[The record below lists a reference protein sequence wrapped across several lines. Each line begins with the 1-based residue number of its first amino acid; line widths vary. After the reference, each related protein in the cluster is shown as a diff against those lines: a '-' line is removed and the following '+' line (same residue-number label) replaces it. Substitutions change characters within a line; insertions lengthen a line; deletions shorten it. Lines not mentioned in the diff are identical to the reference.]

1 MLRLLTVTLTI
12 IALWPAFAAAETL
25 PYGNQL
31 AFAAYRNGQPI
42 GVHRLSFD
50 KQGDRLV
57 VTTSIELA
65 VKVVGITAYRYTHRG
80 REIWLGKE
88 LVSFDSSTDDDG
100 KPYAVR
106 ASLDRGQLRVE
117 RTIPGAAGP
126 ARDSLPADLL
136 PSTHWNVQQASQGFL
151 LNAQKGT
158 RERITVTAAGR
169 ETVRTLSGVIAAT
182 RYRYEGDVRMDQ
194 WFDDRGRWV
203 RSRFVVF
210 DGSTIDYVLQE

>member
-1 MLRLLTVTLTI
+1 MVRLLAFATMLLSI
-12 IALWPAFAAAETL
+12 WPVAAAAETL
-25 PYGNQL
+25 VYGNQL
-31 AFAAYRNGQPI
+31 VFAAYRNGQPI
-42 GVHRLSFD
+42 GTHRLSFD
-50 KQGDRLV
+50 RQGDRLV
-57 VTTSIELA
+57 VTTTIELA
-65 VKVVGITAYRYTHRG
+65 VKMVGITAYRYTHRG
-80 REIWLGKE
+80 REVWLGRE

-106 ASLDRGQLRVE
+106 ASRENGQLRVE
-117 RTIPGAAGP
+117 RTGP
-126 ARDSLPADLL
+126 DARGTVRNALPADLL
-136 PSTHWNVQQASQGFL
+136 PSTHWNVDQAAQGFL

-169 ETVRTLSGVIAAT
+169 ESVRTLSGVIAAT
-182 RYRYEGDVRMDQ
+182 RYHYEGDVRMDQ

>member
-1 MLRLLTVTLTI
+1 MVRLLAVATMLLPI
-12 IALWPAFAAAETL
+12 WPVVAAAEPL
-25 PYGNQL
+25 AYGNQL
-31 AFAAYRNGQPI
+31 VFAAYRNGQPI
-42 GVHRLSFD
+42 GIHRLGFD
-50 KQGDRLV
+50 RQGERLV

-65 VKVVGITAYRYTHRG
+65 VKVVGITAYRYAHRG
-80 REIWLGKE
+80 REVWLGKE

-106 ASLDRGQLRVE
+106 ASRDQGRLRVE
-117 RTIPGAAGP
+117 RTGPGAAGP
-126 ARDSLPADLL
+126 VRDWLPADLL
-136 PSTHWNVQQASQGFL
+136 PSTHWNVDQASQGFL

-158 RERITVTAAGR
+158 REQITVTAAGR
-169 ETVRTLSGVIAAT
+169 ESIRTLSGVIAAT
-182 RYRYEGDVRMDQ
+182 RHRYDGGVRMDQ

>member
-12 IALWPAFAAAETL
+12 IAFWPAVGATETL
-25 PYGNQL
+25 AYGNQL
-31 AFAAYRNGQPI
+31 TFAAYRNGQPI
-42 GVHRLSFD
+42 GIHRLSFD

-106 ASLDRGQLRVE
+106 ASRDHGQLRVE

-136 PSTHWNVQQASQGFL
+136 PSTHWNFHQASQGFL

-169 ETVRTLSGVIAAT
+169 ENVRTLSGVIAAT
-182 RYRYEGDVRMDQ
+182 RYHYEGDVRMDQ

>member
-1 MLRLLTVTLTI
+1 MHHLLTLALAM
-12 IALWPAFAAAETL
+12 IALWPTVGVAEPL
-25 PYGNQL
+25 AYGNQL
-31 AFAAYRNGQPI
+31 VFTAYRNGQPI
-42 GVHRLSFD
+42 GSHRLSFER
-50 KQGDRLV
+50 QGDRLV
-57 VTTSIELA
+57 VTTAIELA

-80 REIWLGKE
+80 REVWLGHE

-100 KPYAVR
+100 KAYAVR
-106 ASLDRGQLRVE
+106 ASRENGQLRVE
-117 RTIPGAAGP
+117 RTGPDARNP
-126 ARDSLPADLL
+126 ARDSLPGGLL

-158 RERITVTAAGR
+158 RERISVTAAGR
-169 ETVRTLSGVIAAT
+169 ENVRTLSGTVAAT
-182 RYRYEGDVRMDQ
+182 RYHYEGDVRMDQ